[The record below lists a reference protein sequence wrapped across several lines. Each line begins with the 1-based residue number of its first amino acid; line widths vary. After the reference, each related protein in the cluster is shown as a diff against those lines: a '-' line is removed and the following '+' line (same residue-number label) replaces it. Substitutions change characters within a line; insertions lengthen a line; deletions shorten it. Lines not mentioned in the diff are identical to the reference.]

1 MKIFKKKNYGVIN
14 ISSID
19 NKYIP
24 IVPDGA
30 WVKCDYCGK
39 ILYKKD
45 LENNYFICNNC
56 GSNFRLSAYD
66 RLRFTCDEGSFI
78 EFNKNMESNNPMN
91 FPGYEKKL
99 NKNKKARTLVT
110 FLCVLISALSQ
121 AYVIQVFIQPANLLS
136 SGFTGVAILIEK
148 ITSTYFGFS
157 FSTSLGMIVLNV
169 PVAILC
175 YKNISPRF
183 TLFSLLQVF
192 LASLFLK
199 VCQFQPLF
207 NDILLNITFGGVSYG
222 LMAVLVLRG
231 NASTG
236 GTDFIAL
243 YISNKKGKSI
253 WEYVFVF
260 NTLILM
266 IFGSMFGWIHAGYS
280 ILFQFI
286 STKTIDSFYHRYER
300 VTLQIT
306 TKKSKEIVEAY
317 IQYYRHGISCVEA
330 IGGYSKQ
337 PMNLLHTVVS
347 SYEVQDII
355 DLMKDVDP
363 DLIVNVIKTE
373 NFYGGFYQQPIE

>member
-1 MKIFKKKNYGVIN
+1 MI
-14 ISSID
+14 
-19 NKYIP
+19 
-24 IVPDGA
+24 
-30 WVKCDYCGK
+30 
-39 ILYKKD
+39 
-45 LENNYFICNNC
+45 
-56 GSNFRLSAYD
+56 
-66 RLRFTCDEGSFI
+66 
-78 EFNKNMESNNPMN
+78 
-91 FPGYEKKL
+91 KKL
-99 NKNKKARTLVT
+99 NKNKKARALVT

-306 TKKSKEIVEAY
+306 TKK
-317 IQYYRHGISCVEA
+317 
-330 IGGYSKQ
+330 
-337 PMNLLHTVVS
+337 
-347 SYEVQDII
+347 II
-355 DLMKDVDP
+355 K
-363 DLIVNVIKTE
+363 K
-373 NFYGGFYQQPIE
+373 

>member
-1 MKIFKKKNYGVIN
+1 MFH
-14 ISSID
+14 
-19 NKYIP
+19 
-24 IVPDGA
+24 
-30 WVKCDYCGK
+30 
-39 ILYKKD
+39 
-45 LENNYFICNNC
+45 
-56 GSNFRLSAYD
+56 
-66 RLRFTCDEGSFI
+66 
-78 EFNKNMESNNPMN
+78 
-91 FPGYEKKL
+91 L
-99 NKNKKARTLVT
+99 NKKYFLTLITVILGA
-110 FLCVLISALSQ
+110 FVQ
-121 AYVIQVFIQPANLLS
+121 AYVIKVFIQPANLLS

-148 ITSTYFGFS
+148 ITSTYFHFS

-175 YKNISPRF
+175 YKSISPRF
-183 TLFSLLQVF
+183 TFFSLLEVF
-192 LASLFLK
+192 LASFFLK
-199 VCQFQPLF
+199 IIHLPPIF
-207 NDILLNITFGGVSYG
+207 DDTLLNVIFGGTLYG
-222 LMAVLVLRG
+222 LMTASILKM

-236 GTDFIAL
+236 GTDFVAL

-253 WEYVFVF
+253 WSYVFIF
-260 NTLILM
+260 NSIILL
-266 IFGSMFGWIHAGYS
+266 IFGFMFGWIHAGYS